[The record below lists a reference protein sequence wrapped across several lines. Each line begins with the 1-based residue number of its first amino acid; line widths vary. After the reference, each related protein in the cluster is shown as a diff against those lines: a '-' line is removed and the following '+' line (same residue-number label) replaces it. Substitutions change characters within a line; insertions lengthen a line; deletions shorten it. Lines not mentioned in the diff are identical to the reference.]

1 MSAKIS
7 PRIFISHSSDD
18 NDFVE
23 ILAKDLS
30 EYFGDGAVWYDFSGL
45 KGGSEWWDQ
54 IVAQLMQC
62 TVFLIVLSP
71 ASMNSEW
78 VKDEVAMAWRLK
90 NSLAKIRIVPVYLKP
105 CKVFF
110 HMGNLQFIKFS
121 SRDLYKASFRTLI
134 RVLNTPQ
141 ERDRYSHL
149 GRPLIPDDWWTI
161 REEVRNPM
169 LRAFLRLPDEIRDW
183 MLDGW
188 VQLRPEVREELC
200 RNLEELFKDQ
210 LENRP
215 EEGQQPQGARMD
227 LFKDFQSLR
236 KEFQKREEQLQSALD
251 KARKESMKLK
261 KELEDIKKT
270 VRGIQ
275 KLRARQ
281 EAKQGKFSS
290 GLGCIVAALIIL
302 GIILLIGAS
311 SHASSSFTPTPT
323 PTPTPTAVSYTLT
336 WSNKPSSSYSYT
348 CNGQLETAVLGNRF
362 GYIRVTVN
370 NKVKV
375 VAVSAHRAVPP
386 CACMIRST
394 CSCRSAGIA

>member
-215 EEGQQPQGARMD
+215 EEGQQPQGAEWIY
-227 LFKDFQSLR
+227 LKIFNLYVKSFKRGKNSFNQHLI
-236 KEFQKREEQLQSALD
+236 KHEKRA
-251 KARKESMKLK
+251 
-261 KELEDIKKT
+261 
-270 VRGIQ
+270 
-275 KLRARQ
+275 
-281 EAKQGKFSS
+281 
-290 GLGCIVAALIIL
+290 
-302 GIILLIGAS
+302 
-311 SHASSSFTPTPT
+311 
-323 PTPTPTAVSYTLT
+323 
-336 WSNKPSSSYSYT
+336 
-348 CNGQLETAVLGNRF
+348 
-362 GYIRVTVN
+362 
-370 NKVKV
+370 
-375 VAVSAHRAVPP
+375 
-386 CACMIRST
+386 
-394 CSCRSAGIA
+394 